1 MRSASE
7 FRQMARETLRG
18 NWKLAMGTGLAA
30 SLIGAEIADMAPNGI
45 SELQKVI
52 QARPEVK
59 NVLTQVFPMRSMLL
73 PWVLLLIW
81 GLMVVIIGGAGQMG
95 YARFHLNLAEK
106 KEASFS
112 DLFSQFSRITD
123 GVAMVFVRGF
133 YIYCWPCLFFVP
145 GFIKTYSYAMTPYV
159 LMEHPEY
166 SANEAITE
174 SRRLMDGKKWNL
186 FCLTFSFIGWRLICS
201 IQYIIPAV
209 LLYTQGRLSGVTVL
223 FLAVLFLAVLMRPL
237 NIGYLFLRPYEEAA
251 FAAFYRDVRDEKRQ
265 IEEIEMQD
273 KWSENEPEKSENA

>member
-7 FRQMARETLRG
+7 FRQMARETLSG

-30 SLIGAEIADMAPNGI
+30 SLIGAEIADTAPNGI
-45 SELQKVI
+45 TELQKVI

-59 NVLTQVFPMRSMLL
+59 NVLTQVFLMRSMLL
-73 PWVLLLIW
+73 PLVLLLIW

-133 YIYCWPCLFFVP
+133 YIFCWTCLFFVP
-145 GFIKTYSYAMTPYV
+145 GFIK
-159 LMEHPEY
+159 
-166 SANEAITE
+166 TE

-223 FLAVLFLAVLMRPL
+223 FLAALMGPL

-251 FAAFYRDVRDEKRQ
+251 FAAFYRDVRDEKRE

-273 KWSENEPEKSENA
+273 KWSENEPEESENA

>member
-30 SLIGAEIADMAPNGI
+30 SLIGAEIADTAPNGI

-59 NVLTQVFPMRSMLL
+59 NVLTQVFLMRSMLL
-73 PWVLLLIW
+73 PLVLLLIW

-133 YIYCWPCLFFVP
+133 YIVCWTCLFFVP

-174 SRRLMDGKKWNL
+174 SRCLMDGKKWNL

-223 FLAVLFLAVLMRPL
+223 FLVGLMGPL

-251 FAAFYRDVRDEKRQ
+251 FAAFYRDVRDEKRE
-265 IEEIEMQD
+265 IEEIEMRD
-273 KWSENEPEKSENA
+273 KWSENEPEESENA

>member
-30 SLIGAEIADMAPNGI
+30 SLIGAEIADTAPNGI

-95 YARFHLNLAEK
+95 YARFRSESWQRK
-106 KEASFS
+106 MEASFS

-133 YIYCWPCLFFVP
+133 YIYCWTCLFFVR
-145 GFIKTYSYAMTPYV
+145 G
-159 LMEHPEY
+159 L
-166 SANEAITE
+166 
-174 SRRLMDGKKWNL
+174 
-186 FCLTFSFIGWRLICS
+186 
-201 IQYIIPAV
+201 
-209 LLYTQGRLSGVTVL
+209 
-223 FLAVLFLAVLMRPL
+223 
-237 NIGYLFLRPYEEAA
+237 
-251 FAAFYRDVRDEKRQ
+251 
-265 IEEIEMQD
+265 
-273 KWSENEPEKSENA
+273 

>member
-1 MRSASE
+1 
-7 FRQMARETLRG
+7 
-18 NWKLAMGTGLAA
+18 
-30 SLIGAEIADMAPNGI
+30 
-45 SELQKVI
+45 
-52 QARPEVK
+52 
-59 NVLTQVFPMRSMLL
+59 
-73 PWVLLLIW
+73 
-81 GLMVVIIGGAGQMG
+81 MG

-133 YIYCWPCLFFVP
+133 YIYCWTCLFFVP

-174 SRRLMDGKKWNL
+174 SRRLMDGRKWNL

-201 IQYIIPAV
+201 IQYITSGSFVYTGKAQWCDRAV
-209 LLYTQGRLSGVTVL
+209 SGSAVSGRADGTAQYWLSVS
-223 FLAVLFLAVLMRPL
+223 AP
-237 NIGYLFLRPYEEAA
+237 I
-251 FAAFYRDVRDEKRQ
+251 
-265 IEEIEMQD
+265 
-273 KWSENEPEKSENA
+273 

>member
-7 FRQMARETLRG
+7 FRQMARETLSG

-30 SLIGAEIADMAPNGI
+30 SLIGAEIADTAPNGI
-45 SELQKVI
+45 TELQKVI

-133 YIYCWPCLFFVP
+133 YI
-145 GFIKTYSYAMTPYV
+145 
-159 LMEHPEY
+159 
-166 SANEAITE
+166 
-174 SRRLMDGKKWNL
+174 
-186 FCLTFSFIGWRLICS
+186 
-201 IQYIIPAV
+201 
-209 LLYTQGRLSGVTVL
+209 LLDLPVFRSGV
-223 FLAVLFLAVLMRPL
+223 
-237 NIGYLFLRPYEEAA
+237 YK
-251 FAAFYRDVRDEKRQ
+251 DVQLCDDTICADGTSRIFRQRGNHRVAPPDGWEKMEF
-265 IEEIEMQD
+265 ILPD
-273 KWSENEPEKSENA
+273 L